1 MESFLQINLFIHIIG
16 GVIALG
22 IAPIALSLS
31 KWSKAHKVF
40 GWVFFGGMTAIFITS
55 CVLSVAKNIPFLFMI
70 GVFSYYAV
78 LSGIRSIQHK
88 NIHSKGKIGK
98 LDWSLAVISGL
109 FNLAFIIYGVINLP
123 NTLGILAILFGAG
136 GMTMVAG
143 NVVFFLNGSKDKK
156 YWYYTHAGHMV
167 GGFIATVTAFSV
179 QTMHFMPDLL
189 QWLWPTLLGVP
200 AMQIWERI
208 KRSKSK
214 ITLQKAPVSNS

>member
-78 LSGIRSIQHK
+78 LSGIGLS
-88 NIHSKGKIGK
+88 STKISTARAK
-98 LDWSLAVISGL
+98 SANWI
-109 FNLAFIIYGVINLP
+109 
-123 NTLGILAILFGAG
+123 GA
-136 GMTMVAG
+136 
-143 NVVFFLNGSKDKK
+143 
-156 YWYYTHAGHMV
+156 
-167 GGFIATVTAFSV
+167 
-179 QTMHFMPDLL
+179 
-189 QWLWPTLLGVP
+189 
-200 AMQIWERI
+200 
-208 KRSKSK
+208 
-214 ITLQKAPVSNS
+214 

>member
-1 MESFLQINLFIHIIG
+1 MESFLQINLVIHIIG

-22 IAPIALSLS
+22 IAPIVLSFS
-31 KWSKAHKVF
+31 KWSKAHNFF

-55 CVLSVAKNIPFLFMI
+55 CVLSVAKNIPFLLMI

-88 NIHSKGKIGK
+88 NIHSRGGIGK
-98 LDWSLAVISGL
+98 LDWSFAVISGL
-109 FNLAFIIYGVINLP
+109 FNIGFVYYGISNLSS
-123 NTLGILAILFGAG
+123 TFGILAILFGVG
-136 GMTMVAG
+136 GLGMVYG
-143 NVVFFLNGSKDKK
+143 NIVFFLKGSKDKK
-156 YWYYTHAGHMV
+156 YWYYTHAGQMV
-167 GGFIATVTAFSV
+167 GGFIATVTAFSA

-208 KRSKSK
+208 KRRKSK
-214 ITLQKAPVSNS
+214 ITLQKAPVINS

>member
-31 KWSKAHKVF
+31 KWSKAHKFF

-55 CVLSVAKNIPFLFMI
+55 SILSVAKNIPFLLMI
-70 GVFSYYAV
+70 GIFSYYAV

-136 GMTMVAG
+136 GMAMVYG
-143 NVVFFLNGSKDKK
+143 NVVFFLKGSKDKK

-167 GGFIATVTAFSV
+167 GGFIATVTAFSA